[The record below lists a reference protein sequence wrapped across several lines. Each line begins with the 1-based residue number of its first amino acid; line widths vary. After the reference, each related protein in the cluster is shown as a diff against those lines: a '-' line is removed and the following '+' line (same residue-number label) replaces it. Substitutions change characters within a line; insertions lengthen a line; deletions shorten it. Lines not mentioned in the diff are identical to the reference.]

1 MNLGRVW
8 DFIAEKNIEPQDI
21 LLLVEEVKNIDT
33 SDEDNLRRVIHKVAK
48 LAKKDISK
56 ETETQIITKIQTEG
70 LDLSLLD
77 YF

>member
-21 LLLVEEVKNIDT
+21 LSLVEEVKNIAT
-33 SDEDNLRRVIHKVAK
+33 SDEENLRNVIHKVAK

-70 LDLSLLD
+70 LDFSILD